1 MAGPIADGRT
11 FTYKFRT
18 DQIGHTWY
26 HSHYQTTYSDGL
38 MAPLT
43 IYGPTSA
50 NYDEADTPIIMNDW
64 VHENTSVAFKEE
76 LAGGIPLADS
86 LLLGG
91 QGNFKCSDLDPN
103 CCNSCRPCAPNSTVD
118 LEFCCTPN
126 PLCTQALQQ
135 RKGSTY
141 TKTFEKGK
149 RYLMKLINGSA
160 GAMFHFSID
169 GHDLEVV
176 QTDLV
181 PIVPFKTDSLFIGI
195 GESHWK

>member
-1 MAGPIADGRT
+1 M
-11 FTYKFRT
+11 
-18 DQIGHTWY
+18 
-26 HSHYQTTYSDGL
+26 

-50 NYDEADTPIIMNDW
+50 NYDEADMPIIMNDW
-64 VHENTSVAFKEE
+64 VHENTSLAFKQE
-76 LAGGIPLADS
+76 LGGGVPLADS

-91 QGNFKCSDLDPN
+91 HGNYKCSDLDPD
-103 CCNSCRPCAPNSTVD
+103 CCSQCRNCAPGVD
-118 LEFCCTPN
+118 SEFCCNPN
-126 PLCTQALQQ
+126 PLCTQGGKQLT
-135 RKGSTY
+135 GSTY
-141 TKTFEKGK
+141 TKTFVKGK

-160 GAMFHFSID
+160 AAMFIFSID

-195 GESHWK
+195 GESYRQGSDSADD